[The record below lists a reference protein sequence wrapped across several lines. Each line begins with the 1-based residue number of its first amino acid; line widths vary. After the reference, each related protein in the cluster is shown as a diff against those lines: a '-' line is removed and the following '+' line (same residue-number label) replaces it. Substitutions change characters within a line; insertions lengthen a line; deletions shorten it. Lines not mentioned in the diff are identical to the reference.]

1 MSDKDDGPTL
11 EELKKEMDAFF
22 ADFQKRLK
30 ALKLDPK
37 VNEDIKKNFMPTQKQ
52 LMEWAKKNQQNQLV
66 PMKKLQPVAN
76 KTCKGIPWFHI
87 TAAKG
92 SPPEIPDGVK
102 FNFGSKKISAGF
114 KLKFDSK
121 KQKLKLEPVGT
132 IKFSF

>member
-1 MSDKDDGPTL
+1 MPDKKAEPTF

-22 ADFQKRLK
+22 ADFEKRLK

-37 VNEDIKKNFMPTQKQ
+37 VNDEVKKNFMPTQKQ
-52 LMEWAKKNQQNQLV
+52 LMDWAKKNQTNNAV
-66 PMKKLQPVAN
+66 PMKKFQPLA
-76 KTCKGIPWFHI
+76 KKSCKGVPWFHI
-87 TAAKG
+87 SASKG
-92 SPPEIPDGVK
+92 MPPEIPDGIK

-132 IKFSF
+132 IKFNF